1 MSRGN
6 WLALIPVGMGLFMV
20 LLDVSV
26 LNVALPR
33 IAEDFNAKMSDVQ
46 WILNSY
52 TLTMVVLL
60 VLAGRIGDMVRRDRY
75 FMAGMAV
82 FTVSSFLCAQSWSI
96 GSLVAFRVLQAV
108 GGAMLS
114 GNTLAIITELF
125 PPGKR
130 GAAMGLNSI
139 LIASS
144 FTLGP
149 IIGGWLTT
157 HLSWHWVFYLNVPV
171 GIVSLLLAYMLLP
184 SLRAKEKVP
193 VDYTGAIL
201 LALALG
207 SLTLG
212 IINGQ
217 DWGWSDEK
225 TIACFAVGLA
235 YLFAFSLRELSYD
248 YPLLELSLFRIRNFS
263 AGILAISI
271 LFFGMSSSLFII
283 PYFLQGIKSLS
294 AAESGYWMIVL
305 PLMNTFFSPLAGRL
319 SDRINPK
326 YLMCLGPLLFT
337 FGMYN
342 LSTVHET
349 VSYWEFFLRL
359 MPMGI
364 GMGMLMS
371 PSFNVI
377 MASVPPEKAGMANG
391 TIRSVNTLSQAMGVA
406 VGGVLLTNRMKDWL
420 GNYGNQI
427 PDPGTMTILKISAI
441 TGNPAPL
448 IGMVE
453 GFMDSM
459 HYLFS
464 IMMWLPV
471 LSMLV
476 VLLFLSGEEHLE
488 RMKRMSLRK
497 NLSHEGV
504 KG

>member
-1 MSRGN
+1 MSRSG
-6 WLALIPVGMGLFMV
+6 WLGLIPVGMGLFMV

-26 LNVALPR
+26 LNVALPS
-33 IAEDFNAKMSDVQ
+33 IARDFNARMSDIQ

-75 FMAGMAV
+75 FMGAMAL
-82 FTVSSFLCAQSWSI
+82 FTVSSFLCAQAWST
-96 GSLVAFRVLQAV
+96 GSLIFFRVLQAV

-139 LIASS
+139 LVASS

-171 GIVSLLLAYMLLP
+171 GIVSVILAYLLLPPLG
-184 SLRAKEKVP
+184 AKEKVP
-193 VDYTGAIL
+193 VDFAGAVL
-201 LALALG
+201 LAVALG

-217 DWGWSDEK
+217 DWGWRDEK
-225 TIACFAVGLA
+225 TLGCFAISIP
-235 YLFAFSLRELSYD
+235 YLIAFALRELSYE
-248 YPLLELSLFRIRNFS
+248 YPLLDLSLFRIRNFTV
-263 AGILAISI
+263 GILAVSI
-271 LFFGMSSSLFII
+271 LFFGMSSSLFVL

-294 AAESGYWMIVL
+294 AADSGYWMIVL
-305 PLMNTFFSPLAGRL
+305 PLVNTVFSPLAGRL

-326 YLMCLGPLLFT
+326 YLMCAGPVLFT
-337 FGMYN
+337 LGMYN
-342 LSTVHET
+342 LSGIEEN
-349 VSYWEFFLRL
+349 VSYWEFFVKL

-391 TIRSVNTLSQAMGVA
+391 TVRSVNTLSQAMGVT

-427 PDPGTMTILKISAI
+427 PDPGTMALLRVLALK
-441 TGNPAPL
+441 GNPLPL
-448 IGMVE
+448 VAMVE
-453 GFMDSM
+453 SFMDSM

-464 IMMWLPV
+464 VMMWLPL

-476 VLLFLSGEEHLE
+476 ILLFLSGEEHLR
-488 RMKRMSLRK
+488 RMRVLAVRK
-497 NLSHEGV
+497 GEVEG
-504 KG
+504 

>member
-1 MSRGN
+1 MSKSS

-26 LNVALPR
+26 LNVALPS
-33 IAEDFNAKMSDVQ
+33 IAQDFKAKMSDVQ

-75 FMAGMAV
+75 FMAGMAL

-96 GSLVAFRVLQAV
+96 GSLIIFRVLQAV

-114 GNTLAIITELF
+114 GNTLAMIADLF
-125 PPGKR
+125 PPGRR

-171 GIVSLLLAYMLLP
+171 GIASFLLSYLLLPPLE
-184 SLRAKEKVP
+184 AKERVP
-193 VDYTGAIL
+193 VDYIGAIL
-201 LALALG
+201 LAIALG

-217 DWGWSDEK
+217 DWGWKDEK
-225 TIACFAVGLA
+225 TIASFVVGIF
-235 YLFAFSLRELSYD
+235 YLVAFSLREISYE
-248 YPLLELSLFRIRNFS
+248 YPLLDLSLFKIRNFTT
-263 AGILAISI
+263 GILAVSI
-271 LFFGMSSSLFII
+271 LFFGISSSLFII

-294 AAESGYWMIVL
+294 AADSGYWMVVL

-319 SDRINPK
+319 SDRMNPK
-326 YLMCLGPLLFT
+326 YLMIAGPILFT
-337 FGMYN
+337 FGMFN
-342 LSTVHET
+342 LSRIHEGIT
-349 VSYWEFFLRL
+349 YWEFFAKL

-364 GMGMLMS
+364 GMGILMS

-377 MASVPPEKAGMANG
+377 MASIPPEKVGMANG

-427 PDPGTMTILKISAI
+427 PDPGTMNLLKIFSI
-441 TGNPAPL
+441 MGNPAPL

-464 IMMWLPV
+464 VMMWLPV

-476 VLLFLSGEEHLE
+476 VLLFLSGEEHLR
-488 RMKRMSLRK
+488 RMRYMSVRK
-497 NLSHEGV
+497 NLPKEGIES
-504 KG
+504 